1 MFDFFQIVGRNF
13 FRFLRHCGQ
22 YTLLLIDILRSLRH
36 FPIRWNLVSQQILF
50 MGVNSLPVVILTGSC
65 IGAVFASQIHLKFS
79 ELGMGSGVGPV
90 VAYAMCRELGP
101 IICGLMIAARVGAS
115 ISTELGSMKT
125 SEQVDALR
133 SMAVYPT
140 DYLVVPRLIALLAS
154 MPLLVS
160 FSIFFGI
167 TAGYI
172 IAVPVLGVE
181 PAYYINNTLRFTGAK
196 DVGVGLIKSV
206 IFGFVICTICCER
219 GLNCGHGAQGVGK
232 ATTEAVVS
240 STIALLVCNFFITFL
255 LNAWMS

>member
-1 MFDFFQIVGRNF
+1 MKGFLQKIGKNF
-13 FRFLRHCGQ
+13 FRFLRHCGH
-22 YTLLLIDILRSLRH
+22 YALLLIDILRSLRH
-36 FPIRWNLVSQQILF
+36 FPIRWNLVAKQIVA

-79 ELGMGSGVGPV
+79 ELGMSSGVGPV

-101 IICGLMIAARVGAS
+101 IICGLMIAARVGAA

-125 SEQVDALR
+125 SEQIDALR

-140 DYLVVPRLIALLAS
+140 DYLVVPRLIALLLS

-167 TAGYI
+167 FAGYI
-172 IAVPVLGVE
+172 ISVPVLGVE
-181 PAYYINNTLRFTGAK
+181 PAYYIHNTLRFTAMG
-196 DVGVGLIKSV
+196 DVIVGLMKSV
-206 IFGFVICTICCER
+206 VFGFVICTICCER
-219 GLNCGHGAQGVGK
+219 GINCGHGAQGVGE

-240 STIALLVCNFFITFL
+240 STIALLVCNFFLTFL
-255 LNAWMS
+255 LNSAMS

>member
-1 MFDFFQIVGRNF
+1 
-13 FRFLRHCGQ
+13 
-22 YTLLLIDILRSLRH
+22 
-36 FPIRWNLVSQQILF
+36 
-50 MGVNSLPVVILTGSC
+50 MGVNSLPVVVLTGAC

-79 ELGMGSGVGPV
+79 ELGMSSGVGPV

-140 DYLVVPRLIALLAS
+140 DYLVVPRLIALLLS

-167 TAGYI
+167 IAGYVI
-172 IAVPVLGVE
+172 CVPVLGVE
-181 PAYYINNTLRFTGAK
+181 PAYYIHNSLRFTGAQ

-240 STIALLVCNFFITFL
+240 STIALLVCNFFTTFL
-255 LNAWMS
+255 LNAWMN

>member
-1 MFDFFQIVGRNF
+1 MRAFLEKIGRNL

-22 YTLLLIDILRSLRH
+22 YALLLIDILRSLRY
-36 FPIRWNLVSQQILF
+36 FSIRWTLVSQQIVF

-79 ELGMGSGVGPV
+79 ELGMSSGVGPV

-101 IICGLMIAARVGAS
+101 IICGLMVAARVGAA

-125 SEQVDALR
+125 SEQIDALR

-140 DYLVVPRLIALLAS
+140 DYLVIPRLVALLFC

-167 TAGYI
+167 FAGYLI
-172 IAVPVLGVE
+172 SVPILGVE
-181 PAYYINNTLRFTGAK
+181 PAYYIHNTLRFTAGS
-196 DVGVGLIKSV
+196 DVAVGLIKSV
-206 IFGFVICTICCER
+206 VFGFVIATICCER
-219 GLNCGHGAQGVGK
+219 GMNCGHGAQGVGQ

-240 STIALLVCNFFITFL
+240 STIALLVCNFFMTFF
-255 LNAWMS
+255 LNAVMG